1 MHCPDAK
8 AVPPSTLLC
17 TSQFDWPYPLASQTR
32 RQCGKLARQFH
43 HHREQQ
49 KVDCFACTA
58 PFASRPSVMPSIPAY
73 IGCQAVKLQTTVTSL
88 PSRSSSRYSLTM
100 LLLDDTTAALC
111 TETNILFEFHSE
123 LAALSRWTSVFLTVL
138 YSSRVLQGNIFV

>member
-1 MHCPDAK
+1 
-8 AVPPSTLLC
+8 
-17 TSQFDWPYPLASQTR
+17 
-32 RQCGKLARQFH
+32 
-43 HHREQQ
+43 
-49 KVDCFACTA
+49 
-58 PFASRPSVMPSIPAY
+58 
-73 IGCQAVKLQTTVTSL
+73 
-88 PSRSSSRYSLTM
+88 M